1 MAFRILNNYEADVG
15 LTNLYINRTKMSKL
29 EQQLSTGL
37 RIVRAADDATDL
49 FIADYL
55 KHTYVGLQRGTQNAQ
70 YGLAAARIVDDALGR
85 IYDILVKIK
94 DKIVEAANAH
104 TDEERYQAQ
113 QQINEYVRNI
123 AQIVN
128 QTEYDGRYLLNGA
141 SFEVHFGSHKDQYLV
156 INGNAA
162 GAKGL
167 AIVASASSQ
176 VSKGASLDL
185 VRNGSHT
192 DTIYGFDVLGANITA
207 DSQQANAAYE
217 LKLLPSSVT
226 GALTI
231 NVAVSSNQLSTIEE
245 SLENVE
251 KFMTAIDRLRGYY
264 AGIENKLQNII
275 ENNQVMIDNMKEG
288 ESLVRNV
295 DYASAMAEF
304 QKMRVVAQAN
314 VAALAQAN
322 QIPQLVMQ
330 LLR

>member
-1 MAFRILNNYEADVG
+1 
-15 LTNLYINRTKMSKL
+15 
-29 EQQLSTGL
+29 
-37 RIVRAADDATDL
+37 
-49 FIADYL
+49 
-55 KHTYVGLQRGTQNAQ
+55 VGLQRGTQNAQ
-70 YGLAAARIVDDALGR
+70 YGLAAARIADDALGR

-128 QTEYDGRYLLNGA
+128 QTEFDGRYLLNGD

-156 INGNAA
+156 INGSKA

-167 AIVASASSQ
+167 AILASASSQ
-176 VSKGASLDL
+176 VSDGAKLNLLIGGSATDKIYGVDKLGGNYELQLLSAAVSNGLTIKVAVKSSQLSDIEQSLD
-185 VRNGSHT
+185 
-192 DTIYGFDVLGANITA
+192 
-207 DSQQANAAYE
+207 
-217 LKLLPSSVT
+217 
-226 GALTI
+226 
-231 NVAVSSNQLSTIEE
+231 
-245 SLENVE
+245 NVE
-251 KFMTAIDRLRGYY
+251 TFMTAIDRLRGYY

-304 QKMRVVAQAN
+304 QKMRVVTQAN

-322 QIPQLVMQ
+322 QIPQLVQQ

>member
-15 LTNLYINRTKMSKL
+15 LTNLYRNRTKLSKL

-55 KHTYVGLQRGTQNAQ
+55 KQTHVGLQRGTQNAQ
-70 YGLAAARIVDDALGR
+70 YGLAAARIVDDALGK

-104 TDEERYQAQ
+104 TKDERIQAQ

-123 AQIVN
+123 AQIVK
-128 QTEYDGRYLLNGA
+128 QTEFDGRHLLAGD
-141 SFEVHFGSHKDQYLV
+141 FYEVHFGSHKDQYLV
-156 INGNAA
+156 INGNSAFGDALTISAKAA
-162 GAKGL
+162 SNASGAAVLGFNL
-167 AIVASASSQ
+167 SA
-176 VSKGASLDL
+176 
-185 VRNGSHT
+185 
-192 DTIYGFDVLGANITA
+192 IYGFDILGGSKSYQLNIADIKAFTIVVTSEYSKIQSSLANI
-207 DSQQANAAYE
+207 E
-217 LKLLPSSVT
+217 KL
-226 GALTI
+226 
-231 NVAVSSNQLSTIEE
+231 
-245 SLENVE
+245 
-251 KFMTAIDRLRGYY
+251 MTAIDKIRGYY

-275 ENNQVMIDNMKEG
+275 ENNQVMIDNLKEG
-288 ESLVRNV
+288 ESLVRNI

-304 QKMRVVAQAN
+304 QKLQVVTQAN

-322 QIPQLVMQ
+322 QVPQLVLQ

>member
-15 LTNLYINRTKMSKL
+15 LTNLYRNRTKLSKL

-55 KHTYVGLQRGTQNAQ
+55 KQTHVGLQRGTQNAQ
-70 YGLAAARIVDDALGR
+70 YGLAAARIVDDALGK

-104 TDEERYQAQ
+104 TKDERIQAQ

-123 AQIVN
+123 AQIVK
-128 QTEYDGRYLLNGA
+128 QTEFDGRRLLAGD
-141 SFEVHFGSHKDQYLV
+141 FYEVHFGSHKDQYLV
-156 INGNAA
+156 INGNSAFGEALTISAKAA
-162 GAKGL
+162 SNASGAAVLGFNL
-167 AIVASASSQ
+167 
-176 VSKGASLDL
+176 
-185 VRNGSHT
+185 T
-192 DTIYGFDVLGANITA
+192 DIYGFDVLGGGKYQLKITDNTSFTIIVTSEYSKIQSSLANI
-207 DSQQANAAYE
+207 E
-217 LKLLPSSVT
+217 KL
-226 GALTI
+226 
-231 NVAVSSNQLSTIEE
+231 
-245 SLENVE
+245 
-251 KFMTAIDRLRGYY
+251 MTAIDKIRGYY

-275 ENNQVMIDNMKEG
+275 ENNQVMIDNLKEG
-288 ESLVRNV
+288 ESLVRNI

-304 QKMRVVAQAN
+304 QKLQVVTQAN

-322 QIPQLVMQ
+322 QIPQLVQQ

>member
-15 LTNLYINRTKMSKL
+15 LTNLYMNRTKLSKL

-70 YGLAAARIVDDALGR
+70 YGLSAARIVDDALGR

-113 QQINEYVRNI
+113 QQINEYIRNI

-128 QTEYDGRYLLNGA
+128 QTEYDGRKLLNGN
-141 SFEVHFGSHKDQYLV
+141 SFEVHFGSHKNEYIV
-156 INGNAA
+156 MNGSGA
-162 GAKGL
+162 GAEGL
-167 AIVASASSQ
+167 AIKAIASSL
-176 VSKGASLDL
+176 VSNGASLDL
-185 VRNGSHT
+185 VRGSNHT
-192 DTIYGFDVLGANITA
+192 DTIYGVDTYGGN
-207 DSQQANAAYE
+207 YE
-217 LKLLPSSVT
+217 LKLFDSTVT

-231 NVAVSSNQLSTIEE
+231 KVAVGSSQLSIIEQ

-275 ENNQVMIDNMKEG
+275 ENNQIMVDNMKEG
-288 ESLVRNV
+288 ESLVRNI

-304 QKMRVVAQAN
+304 NKLNVVTQAN